1 MNFSRMELQE
11 FIDLFGE
18 NFDRFG
24 ELGASV
30 CIRQNGEETLH
41 LAEGYRD
48 REKTLPW
55 NKETPVLIWSATKGL
70 SSACLIHAA
79 SEHGVEL
86 DRKAIE
92 FWPEYGQNG
101 KADTTLLHVLTH
113 QAGQPALRDRD
124 ISLLE
129 HERVAEALARQ
140 EPFWKPGSAH
150 GYHARTYGFLVDEIV
165 RRISGIDVGAYFR
178 EVFATPL
185 NLDLWIGLPPELAE
199 EVAPIFA
206 ARRTRATSEEDPFY
220 TELAQQDSLTFK
232 AFSTPAG
239 LMVPSVMNRAE
250 IRTHVLPSFGGIG
263 TAESLATFYYR
274 TFCEPTFFSSERIAD
289 LSKTVASGVDR
300 ILRIP
305 TAFAAGFMK
314 DPISEAGQ
322 KIRSLLGPSPSA
334 FGQPGA
340 GGSLAF
346 ADPKNNVAFAY
357 VMNQMEPGLFPNPK
371 SLRLVRWAYGED
383 F

>member
-1 MNFSRMELQE
+1 MSLAELFQ
-11 FIDLFGE
+11 E
-18 NFDRFG
+18 NFAKYD

-30 CIRQNGEETLH
+30 CLWRDSQIVASLGD
-41 LAEGYRD
+41 GFWD
-48 REKTLPW
+48 REKTTNW
-55 NKETPVLIWSATKGL
+55 TTKTRVLIWSATKGL
-70 SSACLIHAA
+70 ASTCLLH
-79 SEHGVEL
+79 L
-86 DRKAIE
+86 CDREKIALSRPVAE
-92 FWPEYGQNG
+92 FWPEYAENR
-101 KADTTLLHVLTH
+101 KADTTLLHILSH

>member
-1 MNFSRMELQE
+1 MSLS
-11 FIDLFGE
+11 DLFEE
-18 NFDRFG
+18 NFTNYD

-30 CIRQNGEETLH
+30 CLWRHGKIAASLGD
-41 LAEGYRD
+41 GFWD
-48 REKTLPW
+48 REKNTPW
-55 NKETPVLIWSATKGL
+55 TTKTRVLIWSATKGL
-70 SSACLIHAA
+70 ASASLLHLC
-79 SEHGVEL
+79 
-86 DRKAIE
+86 DRENIALNRPVAD
-92 FWPEYGQNG
+92 FWPEYAENG
-101 KADTTLLHVLTH
+101 KADTTLLHILSH
-113 QAGQPALRDRD
+113 QSGQPALRQADV
-124 ISLLE
+124 SLLQ
-129 HERVAEALARQ
+129 HELVAEALAQQ

-150 GYHARTYGFLVDEIV
+150 GYHARTYGFLVDELV
-165 RRISGIDVGAYFR
+165 RRISGINVGVYFR
-178 EVFATPL
+178 EVFARPL
-185 NLDLWIGLPPELAE
+185 GLDLWIGLPPELADD
-199 EVAPIFA
+199 VAPIYA
-206 ARRTRATSEEDPFY
+206 ARRTRLTSEEDPFY
-220 TELAQQDSLTFK
+220 AELARQDSLTFK
-232 AFSTPAG
+232 TFSTPAG
-239 LMVPSVMNRAE
+239 LTAPSVMNRPD

-274 TFCEPTFFSSERIAD
+274 TFCESTFFSPERITE

-314 DPISEAGQ
+314 DPMAETGQ
-322 KIRSLLGPSPSA
+322 KFRSLFGPSPAA

-371 SLRLVRWAYGED
+371 SLRLVSLAYGED